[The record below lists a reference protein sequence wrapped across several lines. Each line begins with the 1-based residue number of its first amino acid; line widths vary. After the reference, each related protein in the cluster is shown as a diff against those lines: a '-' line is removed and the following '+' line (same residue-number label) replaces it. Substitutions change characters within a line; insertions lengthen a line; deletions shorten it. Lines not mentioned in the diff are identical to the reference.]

1 MRAICEVLE
10 AKYLR
15 QSIADDL
22 QCQLDIHAKKGL
34 MGMFVSLDCMQYRSK
49 NCDVN

>member
-1 MRAICEVLE
+1 
-10 AKYLR
+10 
-15 QSIADDL
+15 L

-34 MGMFVSLDCMQYRSK
+34 IGMFVYLDCMQYRWK